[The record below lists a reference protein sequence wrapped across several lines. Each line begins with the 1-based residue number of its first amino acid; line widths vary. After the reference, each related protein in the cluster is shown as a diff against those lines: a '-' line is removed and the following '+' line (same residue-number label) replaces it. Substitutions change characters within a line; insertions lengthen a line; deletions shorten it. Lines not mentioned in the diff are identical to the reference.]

1 MKVQA
6 GVARMLINISSKIA
20 QIARS
25 RPIPF
30 DVPCKRYEREPFFV
44 SRRNTRGDMASICE
58 LHARTHVTYTNTWS
72 ERIRLLQK
80 KGIWWREGERERE
93 KRNESRKARTFK
105 RERERDEEAK
115 PGRKPVQ
122 FLKPVQSVSY
132 AKSITLY
139 PAIPLSRGALRAPQ
153 FSNLPVATR

>member
-1 MKVQA
+1 
-6 GVARMLINISSKIA
+6 MLINTSSKIA

-30 DVPCKRYEREPFFV
+30 EVPCKRYEREPFFDP
-44 SRRNTRGDMASICE
+44 RRNTHDDMASICE
-58 LHARTHVTYTNTWS
+58 LHARTYVTYTNARS
-72 ERIRLLQK
+72 ECIIVRK
-80 KGIWWREGERERE
+80 KENDGKGEVERERV
-93 KRNESRKARTFK
+93 KTDKSN
-105 RERERDEEAK
+105 EEAK

-139 PAIPLSRGALRAPQ
+139 PATPSSPGTLGASQ
-153 FSNLPVATR
+153 FSNLPIAAR